1 MKLDGSVA
9 AIVTGASSGLGEATA
24 RALAHVG
31 VKVAILDLNAER
43 GEVVAREIGGIFVR
57 TDVTSDASV
66 DEAFARVR
74 ARHGSERILVNCAGG
89 GAAAKIIR
97 RNKET
102 GKIETLGLEAFTRV
116 VHLNLMSTFQC
127 TAKAAAGMAILEPL
141 DTERGVII
149 NTASAAAEDGQ
160 IGQAAYAA
168 AKAAI
173 VGMTLPIARDLSS
186 EGIRVNTIMP
196 GIFATPPMKAVP
208 QAILDNLSASV
219 PFPKRL
225 GNPEEFA
232 SLVLEMCRNGYFN
245 GETVRLDGAIRMPPK

>member
-1 MKLDGSVA
+1 MKLDRYIA
-9 AIVTGASSGLGEATA
+9 AIVTGGASGLGEATA
-24 RALAHVG
+24 RALAATG
-31 VKVAILDLNAER
+31 VKVAIFDLNAER
-43 GEVVAREIGGIFVR
+43 GEAIAREIDGIFAR
-57 TDVTSDASV
+57 TDVTADASV
-66 DEAFARVR
+66 DDSFARVR
-74 ARHGSERILVNCAGG
+74 TAHGVERILVNCAGG
-89 GAAAKIIR
+89 GTAAKIIR
-97 RNKET
+97 RNRES
-102 GKIETLGLEAFTRV
+102 GKFETLSLEAFTRI

-127 TAKAAAGMAILEPL
+127 TAKAAAGMAALEPI
-141 DTERGVII
+141 DGERGVIV

-160 IGQAAYAA
+160 IGQTAYAA

-196 GIFATPPMKAVP
+196 GIFATPPMKAAP
-208 QAILDNLSASV
+208 PSLLDSLSASV

-225 GNPEEFA
+225 GDPPEFA